1 MIRVAPRRVTVVF
14 ACLVI
19 ATCVTWWLGS
29 GHGLSGGTLRFAVA
43 ATIVIAFAKI
53 YFIGQDFMELRH
65 APTALRAAFATWVI
79 VISLAAVGLYV
90 L

>member
-1 MIRVAPRRVTVVF
+1 VSGVAPRRVTVVF

-29 GHGLSGGTLRFAVA
+29 GHGLSGGALRFAVGV
-43 ATIVIAFAKI
+43 TIVIAFAKI

-65 APTALRAAFATWVI
+65 APTALRAAFAAWVL
-79 VISLAAVGLYV
+79 VISVAAVGLYV
-90 L
+90 A

>member
-1 MIRVAPRRVTVVF
+1 MNGAAPRRVTVVF

-29 GHGLSGGTLRFAVA
+29 GHSLSGAALRLSVA

-53 YFIGQDFMELRH
+53 YFVGKDFMELRH
-65 APTALRAAFATWVI
+65 APTALRTAFSTWVI

-90 L
+90 F

>member
-1 MIRVAPRRVTVVF
+1 MKPVVPARVTVVF

-29 GHGLSGGTLRFAVA
+29 GHSLTGQALRISVG

-53 YFIGQDFMELRH
+53 YFIGQDFMELRR
-65 APTALRAAFATWVI
+65 APRTLRTAFATWVI
-79 VISLAAVGLYV
+79 MIAGVAVGLYV
-90 L
+90 I

>member
-1 MIRVAPRRVTVVF
+1 VSRLAPRRVTVVF

-29 GHGLSGGTLRFAVA
+29 GHALSDGTLRFAVA
-43 ATIVIAFAKI
+43 ATIAIAFAKI
-53 YFIGQDFMELRH
+53 YFIGHDFMELRH

-90 L
+90 V